1 LEGPTYSIAKYQIQ
15 YQLIVDSPGG
25 LGNPH
30 GSDYYN
36 ASSTA
41 QFSITSPVGFLVQEV
56 VQWEGDYTGDAA
68 VGSVVM
74 DRPKTIHAVWTT
86 SYTQLYLLLG
96 GIGGVAAV
104 GVFLR
109 KRKARH
115 AVLQQV
121 PRPAPE
127 VYREQWYR
135 LGFLCDTGRVRS
147 NNEDSVLVIEAL
159 CSFESAA
166 RARILC
172 AVADG
177 VGGSQKGEVASRLN
191 LQTLSARASEWMVQT
206 KGFDLAGSLRSA
218 IESANDV
225 LVKYGME
232 HPESEG
238 FASTVVAALI
248 DGDMAY
254 VAHAGDSRAYLV
266 NREKIEQ
273 LTRDHSQVQEL
284 VDSGRITAEQAIG
297 YPGRNVITRAVGAAT
312 DLKVDLSQAL
322 ILAPVDV
329 LVLCTD
335 GLWDLVRKEEIQ
347 QIVLQ
352 TSDPQDAC
360 RKLVSLAN
368 ERGGKDNIS
377 VVIVQC
383 QAPPDSSL
391 LG

>member
-1 LEGPTYSIAKYQIQ
+1 
-15 YQLIVDSPGG
+15 
-25 LGNPH
+25 
-30 GSDYYN
+30 
-36 ASSTA
+36 
-41 QFSITSPVGFLVQEV
+41 
-56 VQWEGDYTGDAA
+56 
-68 VGSVVM
+68 
-74 DRPKTIHAVWTT
+74 
-86 SYTQLYLLLG
+86 
-96 GIGGVAAV
+96 
-104 GVFLR
+104 
-109 KRKARH
+109 
-115 AVLQQV
+115 
-121 PRPAPE
+121 
-127 VYREQWYR
+127 
-135 LGFLCDTGRVRS
+135 
-147 NNEDSVLVIEAL
+147 
-159 CSFESAA
+159 
-166 RARILC
+166 
-172 AVADG
+172 
-177 VGGSQKGEVASRLN
+177 
-191 LQTLSARASEWMVQT
+191 MVQT